1 MLKSKYFLAV
11 FILCYTFSAAPSI
24 NRKSSFLFIMTARIL
39 FFLLV
44 FSACH
49 IYAQKPNPQ
58 KADLKS
64 SNQNTQKSD
73 ELLKHLSAAETYQ
86 ISGDL
91 ANAAVE
97 NRAIVG
103 IALERFG
110 NIAIEE
116 GNYTEAVKL
125 ISDSI
130 AYGDSAPRRTN
141 LAVAYQRLN
150 QIDKAIT
157 ETQNAIA
164 IDPKYSF
171 AHYVLGNIYFTKEN
185 YQSALPELEKVILLA
200 PDFDAAQ
207 ALGLTYLYL
216 KLPERAKLLFDE
228 LQLSAGKESAD
239 LHIVFGQAYEQTNY
253 PLEAEREFKRALV
266 LNPKQPRASFFLGYV
281 ILQHGGSERLGEAG
295 KAFEEELKLS
305 PDDFY
310 SNFFAGVVASSEND
324 HQKAIGY
331 LEKSAKIRPESP
343 EPLLFLGGSQVE
355 LNNLVEAEKNLRQA
369 IKLIGTD
376 KEKDFQARRIHFLL
390 GRLLLKTG
398 RKEEAEKELKI
409 ARELQEKLIQLSRD
423 EINRILG
430 QVVGDANNKAGN
442 NENSTP
448 KIVLT
453 PERAAEFSKVKTYLS
468 NVLAQAFHNLGVI
481 AVQTGQTAEAL
492 ENFAAASVWKPDF
505 PGLDRNWGIVSF
517 RAEQYDKAIVP
528 LARHLKSNP
537 NDNLVRQMLGA
548 SYYFTNDFTHA
559 VEVLKPFEAGIV
571 SNPELA
577 YFYGLSLIQLKRNQE
592 AVPIFTK
599 LAEISQNNAD
609 VLFSAAQG
617 FMILGDYER
626 SVKEFRRV
634 VSLNPNMAKVNYFI
648 GQSLIRLNRYDEAEK
663 AFSRELE
670 LNPTDVL
677 SKYHLAMTLI
687 ERKIETDKTI
697 TILEEAISLKNDY
710 ADARYQ
716 LGKIFLERGQTEKAI
731 QQLETAVSAEA
742 NKDYIHYQLSIAYRK
757 VSRKAD
763 ADREL
768 KRYQELKAANR
779 NNDSPMGNNENSPK

>member
-1 MLKSKYFLAV
+1 
-11 FILCYTFSAAPSI
+11 
-24 NRKSSFLFIMTARIL
+24 MTARIL
-39 FFLLV
+39 FFLLI
-44 FSACH
+44 FSAFN
-49 IYAQKPNPQ
+49 IYAQKLNSP
-58 KADLKS
+58 KSDLKP
-64 SNQNTQKSD
+64 SNQNTPTSD
-73 ELLKHLSAAETYQ
+73 ELQKHLSAAETYQ

-91 ANAAVE
+91 ANAAIE
-97 NRAIVG
+97 NRAIVA
-103 IALERFG
+103 IALQRVG

-116 GNYTEAVKL
+116 GNYAEAVKFL
-125 ISDSI
+125 SESI
-130 AYGDSAPRRTN
+130 TYGDNAANRTN

-150 QIDKAIT
+150 QSDKALA
-157 ETQNAIA
+157 EAQNAIA
-164 IDPKYSF
+164 IDPKYAF
-171 AHYVLGNIYFTKEN
+171 AHYILGNIYFLKED
-185 YQSALPELEKVILLA
+185 YQAALPELEKVLLLA

-239 LHIVFGQAYEQTNY
+239 LHILFGQAYEQTNY

-266 LNPKQPRASFFLGYV
+266 INPKQPRASFFLGYV
-281 ILQHGGSERLGEAG
+281 ILQHGGSDRLGEAG
-295 KAFEEELKLS
+295 KAFEEELKLT
-305 PDDFY
+305 PDDFF
-310 SNFFAGVVASSEND
+310 SNFFAGVVASSENN

-331 LEKSAKIRPESP
+331 LEKSAKIRPERS
-343 EPLLFLGGSQVE
+343 ESFLFLGGSQFE
-355 LNNLVEAEKNLRQA
+355 LNNLVEAEKSLRQA
-369 IKLIGTD
+369 IKLVGTNED
-376 KEKDFQARRIHFLL
+376 KDFKLRRAHFLL
-390 GRLLLKTG
+390 GRLLIKTG
-398 RKEEAEKELKI
+398 RKEEGEKELNL
-409 ARELQEKLIQLSRD
+409 ARQMQEKFAQSARD
-423 EINRILG
+423 EINQIFG
-430 QVVGDANNKAGN
+430 QVVGETNNKAGN

-448 KIVLT
+448 DKIVLT
-453 PERAAEFSKVKTYLS
+453 PERAAEFGKIKTYLS
-468 NVLAQAFHNLGVI
+468 NILAQSFHNLGVI

-492 ENFAAASVWKPDF
+492 EKFASASSWKPDF

-517 RAEQYDKAIVP
+517 RAGQYEKAIVP
-528 LARHLKSNP
+528 LARQLKSNP

-548 SYYFTNDFTHA
+548 SYYFTGDFA
-559 VEVLKPFEAGIV
+559 KSAEVLKPFEAGIV

-599 LAEISQNNAD
+599 LAEVSQNNAEA
-609 VLFSAAQG
+609 LFSAAQG

-634 VSLNPNMAKVNYFI
+634 VALDPNMAKANYFI

-663 AFSRELE
+663 AFTRELE

-677 SKYHLAMTLI
+677 SKYHLAVTLI

-697 TILEEAISLKNDY
+697 AILEETISLKNDY

-716 LGKIFLERGQTEKAI
+716 LGKIFLERGETGKAI
-731 QQLETAVSAEA
+731 QQLETAVSADA

-757 VSRKAD
+757 VSRKED

-768 KRYQELKAANR
+768 KRYQELKAASR
-779 NNDSPMGNNENSPK
+779 KNDSPMGNNENSPK